1 MRWIS
6 VYKAESNIISK
17 FTISELQAYGNI
29 MRDNISINPSTD
41 GNPTMDS
48 ADDFDLLENTE
59 DDISVKKKSKKKKS

>member
-1 MRWIS
+1 
-6 VYKAESNIISK
+6 
-17 FTISELQAYGNI
+17 